1 MDSEIYERLE
11 KLENIVSEIIQDNEV
26 KTQMLQKLYEEN
38 VRRLREQNQS
48 KGMDTG

>member
-11 KLENIVSEIIQDNEV
+11 KLEAIVSEIIQDNEV

-48 KGMDTG
+48 EGMDTG